1 MVVTFDILYVTV
13 YTIVIHY
20 CCLSLLFLSLLSSLF
35 LSIASLGKHKTS
47 GLGDLCIFVACKDLH
62 YLGHLNNQLNLYLKS
77 IQFFFRI
84 NKNNFSFFPISNQ
97 KATQGL
103 QVRVQ
108 AILQPKKNMKSGSY
122 MVKMVKKFM
131 YSRKKNVCQL
141 EYPSLNLFSLLLF
154 YFILTNSIN

>member
-35 LSIASLGKHKTS
+35 FSIASLGKHKTS

-84 NKNNFSFFPISNQ
+84 NKNNFSFFAISNQ

>member
-35 LSIASLGKHKTS
+35 FSIASLGKHKTS

-154 YFILTNSIN
+154 YFILTNAIN

>member
-1 MVVTFDILYVTV
+1 MVTFDILYVTV

-35 LSIASLGKHKTS
+35 FSIASLGKHKTS

>member
-35 LSIASLGKHKTS
+35 FSIASLGKHKTS

>member
-1 MVVTFDILYVTV
+1 MVVTFDILLVTV
-13 YTIVIHY
+13 YTMVIHY

-35 LSIASLGKHKTS
+35 FSIASLGKYKIS
-47 GLGDLCIFVACKDLH
+47 GLRDLCIFVACADLH

-84 NKNNFSFFPISNQ
+84 SKNNFSFFPISNQ
-97 KATQGL
+97 KATQCL

-122 MVKMVKKFM
+122 MVKMVKKFT

-141 EYPSLNLFSLLLF
+141 E
-154 YFILTNSIN
+154 